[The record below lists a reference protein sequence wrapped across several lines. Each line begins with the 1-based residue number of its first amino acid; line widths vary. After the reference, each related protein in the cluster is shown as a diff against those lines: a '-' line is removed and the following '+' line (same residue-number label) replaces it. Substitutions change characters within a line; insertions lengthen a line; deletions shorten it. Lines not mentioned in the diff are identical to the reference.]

1 MTDTGQTVSTC
12 DVSRCS
18 RCQKYRGDFFSINI
32 YMIEK
37 LPLVV
42 CYGGGII
49 EEEKRTLWPDSEA
62 RNDLKSL

>member
-1 MTDTGQTVSTC
+1 
-12 DVSRCS
+12 
-18 RCQKYRGDFFSINI
+18 
-32 YMIEK
+32 MIEK

-42 CYGGGII
+42 CCGGGII